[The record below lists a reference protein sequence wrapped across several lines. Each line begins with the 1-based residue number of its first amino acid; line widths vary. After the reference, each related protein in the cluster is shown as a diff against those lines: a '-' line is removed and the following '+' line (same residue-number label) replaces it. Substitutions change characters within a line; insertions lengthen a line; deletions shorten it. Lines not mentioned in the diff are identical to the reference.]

1 MSFPKEAELADQVNK
16 AVTMRPLRAEVR
28 VELDSSKR
36 NFHSEMLANDD
47 DSIFALLVDRDDFGQ
62 DECVVAGTKKN
73 SQESPITHKNDMK
86 GSTSSSEQMEGGEE
100 LNLNRPE

>member
-16 AVTMRPLRAEVR
+16 AVTMRPLRA
-28 VELDSSKR
+28 ELDSSKR

-62 DECVVAGTKKN
+62 DEGVVAGTKKN